1 MFTWRKSRE
10 LSIMECWRIEWM
22 VSNKIVST
30 QWRNRAGTAC
40 ASICEQDVLLC
51 NSFLLNCDEL
61 YCIILYHI
69 VFCFIK
75 TVLYCVILYGIVMY
89 CIASS
94 RMFLDYVGLSRI
106 DRFARP
112 KYFFH
117 VTQRFVLD
125 NSTVK
130 CCIVFYLECCAY
142 ILCRAVLYGLCWDV
156 RWCTLWYERYAMQCL
171 WQWQWWWMSWSSTAQ
186 NESMNYPHAHVCERY
201 SFSNNWTAAAAATVR
216 FPSDSIYFFSS
227 LHFTS
232 LLHYAVSS
240 IFFSSADILELR
252 LLAALSHPKM
262 MTPSMPPR

>member
-1 MFTWRKSRE
+1 
-10 LSIMECWRIEWM
+10 
-22 VSNKIVST
+22 
-30 QWRNRAGTAC
+30 
-40 ASICEQDVLLC
+40 
-51 NSFLLNCDEL
+51 
-61 YCIILYHI
+61 
-69 VFCFIK
+69 
-75 TVLYCVILYGIVMY
+75 MY